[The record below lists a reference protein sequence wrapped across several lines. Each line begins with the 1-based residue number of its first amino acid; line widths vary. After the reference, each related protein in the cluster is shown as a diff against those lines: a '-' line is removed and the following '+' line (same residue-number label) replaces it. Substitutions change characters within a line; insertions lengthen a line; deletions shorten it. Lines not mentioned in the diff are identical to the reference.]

1 MTHTLTIYG
10 RIPSLKNSKQI
21 LRVGN
26 RVMILPSKAYKEWHK
41 EQMLML
47 RNAPKIQG
55 VVEISALLYFPDNIR
70 ADIDN
75 KMGSVLE
82 LLTDCGIIEDDKWQI
97 VRKITAIA
105 MGVDKV
111 NPRCEI
117 QIDTIGT

>member
-1 MTHTLTIYG
+1 
-10 RIPSLKNSKQI
+10 
-21 LRVGN
+21 
-26 RVMILPSKAYKEWHK
+26 MILPSKAYKEWHK